1 MGGDRGARAES
12 ILLSVSGSLRMI
24 YPLDSPLL
32 HAFLRTL
39 PMAACARGG
48 GGITYDDAASHL
60 ESFPY

>member
-1 MGGDRGARAES
+1 
-12 ILLSVSGSLRMI
+12 MI

-39 PMAACARGG
+39 PAVACARGG
-48 GGITYDDAASHL
+48 GITYDEAASHL